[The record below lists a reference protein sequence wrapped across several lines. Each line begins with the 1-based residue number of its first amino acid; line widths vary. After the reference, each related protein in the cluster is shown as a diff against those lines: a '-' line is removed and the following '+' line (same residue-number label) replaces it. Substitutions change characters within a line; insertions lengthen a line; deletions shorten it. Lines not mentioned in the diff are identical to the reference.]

1 MSKHKNQAGPLISQ
15 QPIVHEIIFG
25 ELLHAMSIQRTTS

>member
-1 MSKHKNQAGPLISQ
+1 MSKHKNQVGPLISQ

-25 ELLHAMSIQRTTS
+25 ELLQAIFTQRATS